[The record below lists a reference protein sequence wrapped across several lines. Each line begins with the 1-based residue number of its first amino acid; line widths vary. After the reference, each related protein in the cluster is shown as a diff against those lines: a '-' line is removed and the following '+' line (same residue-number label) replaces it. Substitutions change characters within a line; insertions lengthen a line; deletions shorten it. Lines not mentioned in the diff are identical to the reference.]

1 MAVNRVSHGYGET
14 RGVPKTGAVGMGMV
28 VGFGTPQ
35 YTITRTRV
43 TGIHRLNIY

>member
-1 MAVNRVSHGYGET
+1 MAVNRVAHGYGET
-14 RGVPKTGAVGMGMV
+14 CGVPKMGAAGMGMV

-43 TGIHRLNIY
+43 TGIHGLSIY

>member
-1 MAVNRVSHGYGET
+1 MAVNRVSRGYGET
-14 RGVPKTGAVGMGMV
+14 RGVPKMGAAGTGTV

-43 TGIHRLNIY
+43 TGIHGLNIY